1 VAIVQRIIPTPG
13 SADKSF
19 FAIRPAVGR
28 REAAMSL
35 GDRPRVQYNGLRWGI
50 APRAIGEEVHEV
62 EVTLYRSPAF
72 FGELEGEWNALLK
85 DSSAD
90 CIFLSHQWQSSWWDA
105 YHPGE
110 IWALAVRE
118 GTELVGLAPWFVRA
132 EGDGRRVVR
141 AIGCVDVTD
150 YLEVI
155 ARHGKERAVFE
166 ALARD
171 IAARG
176 EDYDDIR
183 LCNVPEASL
192 TVQMMPDVFREH
204 GFVVEVTFQEVC
216 PVIKLPDS
224 FEAFLASLD
233 KKNRHEL
240 RRKLRRAASDEVDW
254 YIVTE
259 GCDLN
264 AELEQFLR
272 LMAASSDEKALFLRE
287 PENAAFFRGV
297 VPRIAE
303 AGWLQLAFLTIGGEA
318 AAAYLN
324 FDYGNR
330 IMVYNS
336 GHDHTMHAH
345 YSPGIILMARLI
357 EHAIAQGREELD
369 FLRGDEPYKYDLG
382 GKDTQVF
389 QVAINP
395 APNA

>member
-1 VAIVQRIIPTPG
+1 MAIVLRIIPALRG
-13 SADKSF
+13 ADKTF
-19 FAIRPAVGR
+19 LADRPALCGR
-28 REAAMSL
+28 ELQMSL
-35 GDRPRVQYNGLRWGI
+35 GDSEGVQYNGLRWGI
-50 APRAIGEEVHEV
+50 APRAFGEEVHKV
-62 EVTLYRSPAF
+62 EVTLYRSPALF
-72 FGELEGEWNALLK
+72 DELESEWNALLK

-90 CIFLSHQWQSSWWDA
+90 CIFLTHQWQSSWWDA
-105 YHPGE
+105 YRPGE

-118 GTELVGLAPWFVRA
+118 GAELVGLAPWFVRP
-132 EGDGRRVVR
+132 EGNGRRVVR

-155 ARHGKERAVFE
+155 ARRGKERAVFE

-171 IAARG
+171 IATRG
-176 EDYDDIR
+176 ADYDDIR
-183 LCNVPEASL
+183 LCNAPEASL
-192 TVQMMPDVFREH
+192 TVQMLPDVFREQ
-204 GFVVEVTFQEVC
+204 GFAVEVTFQDVC
-216 PVIKLPDS
+216 PVINLPDS
-224 FEAFLASLD
+224 FEAFLAGLD

-254 YIVTE
+254 YLVTE

-264 AELEQFLR
+264 AELEKFLK

-287 PENAAFFRGV
+287 RENEAFFRGV

-303 AGWLQLAFLTIGGEA
+303 AGWLHLAFLTIDGEA

-336 GHDHTMHAH
+336 GHNHSVHAH

-357 EHAIAQGREELD
+357 EHAIGQGRQELD

-382 GKDTQVF
+382 GKDTRVF

-395 APNA
+395 APGA